1 MLTRSR
7 TVLAGVGATAALAW
21 APLAIA
27 QGMLAAPAPA
37 GAPAKV
43 ILVEPSENALR
54 STGVK
59 SGMKLDMKSKD
70 ARAAD
75 FASGAPGTPV
85 VVATEK
91 EVIAAPGSGVIT
103 GRTVVA
109 ERGGLDAA
117 GYATGHI
124 QSQVARVEPLAQGN
138 ALTGVTPLRLSDGS
152 RVVVPWPMSAT
163 GRSGERVNVNYTTT
177 DTGERIATSFMFDSE
192 AEAP

>member
-27 QGMLAAPAPA
+27 QGLLAAPAPA

-54 STGVK
+54 STG
-59 SGMKLDMKSKD
+59 MKSKD

-75 FASGAPGTPV
+75 FASGAPGTPAA
-85 VVATEK
+85 VATEK
-91 EVIAAPGSGVIT
+91 EVVAAPGSAVVT
-103 GRTVVA
+103 ERTVVA

-124 QSQVARVEPLAQGN
+124 QSQVARVESPPQGSG
-138 ALTGVTPLRLSDGS
+138 LTGATPLRLADGS

-163 GRSGERVNVNYTTT
+163 GRPGERVNVNYTTT
-177 DTGERIATSFMFDSE
+177 DTGERIATSFMFESE